1 MKRIIF
7 KILII
12 ILTTFLIFVIYSQKS
27 EASIL
32 DDIFSQAEDWT
43 STGKSHTNQTMNTD
57 TINEASS
64 SIYNTLMAVAVI
76 VAVIVGAILGIR
88 LMMAGLD
95 EKVDAKQGLLTY
107 VVSCIIVFGAL
118 GIWKLVIV
126 ILTNIK

>member
-12 ILTTFLIFVIYSQKS
+12 ILITILIFGMYSPKT

-32 DDIFSQAEDWT
+32 DDIFYQADDWT
-43 STGKSHTNQTMNTD
+43 TTGKSHTSQTMDTD
-57 TINEASS
+57 TIDEASS
-64 SIYNTLMAVAVI
+64 SIYNALLAVAVI
-76 VAVIVGAILGIR
+76 VAVVVGAILGIR

-118 GIWKLVIV
+118 GIWKLVVV